1 MIGIARRGHIVQA
14 NNLAETVI
22 RKFDEKGELINYTV
36 PTLY

>member
-22 RKFDEKGELINYTV
+22 RKFDEKGKY
-36 PTLY
+36 